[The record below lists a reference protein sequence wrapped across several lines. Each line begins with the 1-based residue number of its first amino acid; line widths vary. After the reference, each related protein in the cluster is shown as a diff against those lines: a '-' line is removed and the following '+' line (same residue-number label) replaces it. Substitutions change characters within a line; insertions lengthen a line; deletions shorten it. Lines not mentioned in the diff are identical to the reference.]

1 MEIFEANSFP
11 LDPGVRLL
19 EASAGTGKTFALAHL
34 VLRLIS
40 EEQLELRRLL
50 VVTFTEAAAAELRD
64 RIGRRL
70 QEALD
75 VLERTEDSDGDGD
88 AVLLD
93 WRRRRGPGPH
103 DQLRARLLLALEE
116 LDGADITTIHG
127 FCYRNLSR
135 HALEAGRPPDPEL
148 ETDSD
153 TTLQQVAH
161 DYWQQQVLPL
171 PMALLGGLGQKQVN
185 PERVRQLVASL
196 DGDPA
201 LDLEPL
207 PTELNLDHPLAEQLP
222 ALWRQR
228 WDHFQDLWQAHS
240 RTLIE
245 DFLSAAAEWHGLG
258 VTSKIYPRRFG
269 KDRCEPVESLI
280 AAGGTEGDYR
290 AVAADPLLNGLFHPG
305 SFCQEARKAEGEG
318 RPIRLPQAAL
328 MEAVAALV
336 DGPAELVLLHAGH
349 WGLRELRRRRRQM
362 GRISFSQLLEDLDP
376 GEELARAASEP
387 AAAARPNAEGLPAA
401 AVLAAEEAVAAGQ
414 TLAAPAPEQPSVNP
428 LLDQIG
434 QRYDVALVDEFQD
447 TDPIQWRIL
456 RRCFAGGGHRLVMV
470 GDPKQA
476 IYRFRGGDLA
486 TYLAAKATASPC
498 YELGTNYR
506 STAPLV
512 AAFNGLMH
520 GPGLRRSG
528 LEVPEVRAQRSGPA
542 GPALELIWLGGERE
556 AGEKPIAKGVL
567 ERQLAPWIAA
577 HTANLIEEACELA
590 DGENQR
596 RLGPDDLCLLVSDRY
611 QAEALRAALERQG
624 IASRLVSRLDVLATP
639 AATAL
644 QRLLDALAD
653 PADANRLRL
662 LAATPLLGWS
672 AQTIG
677 EAEASV
683 WSGLAGR
690 LQQLGQRVP
699 VQGLLGVLAEL
710 LEPQVLARL
719 WRQGRLLADLQQVAA
734 LVQERLHSEQQGL
747 AATADWLR
755 RLRLDPE
762 RSVPEEH
769 LAHSDREQG
778 VVSVVTVHASKGLEY
793 PVVICPY
800 LWQGPGDGRRG
811 RPVRWLPPGQSRPR
825 LDIRLNPHWGL
836 GYEANRQH
844 RQAEE
849 QERER
854 LAYVAATRAC
864 QRLVL
869 AWGPAAGQQTN
880 PLFSWLFEPAELP
893 AAGDD
898 PYRTRSDGDWRQLLE
913 EGLAKRGL
921 AIRVLDPPPPRLER
935 LRRQR
940 DDGPAL
946 GCGPVPTGGFERLWG
961 RSSYTSWT
969 RNSHASGPMAVPI
982 DADRDTEDP
991 SPEPALAA
999 TAAGETETSGERAS
1013 WPDQGPLADFPRGA
1027 AAGDCLHRILE
1038 RLDFG
1043 QAVAQASNRA
1053 VVTAELQRAGL
1064 RPVPLEPVLDGLE
1077 QLRLTPFGGELGP
1090 LRIADLGANER
1101 LHEMGFDLTLGEVRA
1116 RDLAAAFHGHPGGSV
1131 AAGYGRQLA
1140 GLPIHSRG
1148 FLTGSIDLIFQSSA
1162 EGGEERRWWVADWKS
1177 NWLGRRDPEGRPQAC
1192 GPSHYGQAAMA
1203 ELMAANHYV
1212 LQAHLYLVAL
1222 HRYLGWR
1229 LKGYE
1234 PRCHLGG
1241 FAYVFLRGTP
1251 GAEGVRALPGTV
1263 PGMLVDRP
1271 PLGRILALDAALGGT
1286 EL

>member
-1 MEIFEANSFP
+1 MAIFEANTFP

-34 VLRLIS
+34 VLRLIG
-40 EEQLELRRLL
+40 EQQLELRRLL

-70 QEALD
+70 QQALRA
-75 VLERTEDSDGDGD
+75 LEQPDNDDFD

-93 WRRRRGPGPH
+93 WRQRCGPAPR
-103 DQLRARLLLALEE
+103 DPLRARLLLALEE

-127 FCYRNLSR
+127 FCHRNLSR

-153 TTLQQVAH
+153 TTLQQIAH

-171 PMALLGGLGQKQVN
+171 PVSLLGGLGRKQVD

-207 PTELNLDHPLAEQLP
+207 PPELNLERPLAEQLP
-222 ALWRQR
+222 AIWHSSWQR
-228 WDHFQDLWQAHS
+228 FCDLWQAQS
-240 RTLIE
+240 RALIE
-245 DFLSAAAEWHGLG
+245 DFQAAAAEWHGLG
-258 VTSKIYPRRFG
+258 ATSKTYPRRFS
-269 KDRCEPVESLI
+269 KDRCAPVQALI
-280 AAGGTEGDYR
+280 ASLGEEGDYR
-290 AVAADPLLNGLFHPG
+290 AVSADPLLNGLFHPG

-318 RPIRLPQAAL
+318 RPIRLPQPAL

-336 DGPAELVLLHAGH
+336 DGPSELVLLHAGH
-349 WGLRELRRRRRQM
+349 WGRRELRRRRRQM

-376 GEELARAASEP
+376 GEEQSP
-387 AAAARPNAEGLPAA
+387 
-401 AVLAAEEAVAAGQ
+401 
-414 TLAAPAPEQPSVNP
+414 PSANP

-456 RRCFAGGGHRLVMV
+456 RRCFGGGLHRLVMV

-486 TYLAAKATASPC
+486 TYLAAKATASAC
-498 YELGTNYR
+498 YELSDNYR

-520 GPGLRRSG
+520 GPGLRRSE
-528 LEVPEVRAQRSGPA
+528 LEVPEVRAQASRSGPA
-542 GPALELIWLGGERE
+542 GPALELLWLGAERP
-556 AGEKPIAKGVL
+556 AGEKPVAKGTL
-567 ERQLAPWIAA
+567 ERRLAPWIATL
-577 HTANLIEEACELA
+577 TANLIEEAAEL
-590 DGENQR
+590 GEGDR
-596 RLGPDDLCLLVSDRY
+596 RRSLGPDDICLLVGDRY
-611 QAEALRAALERQG
+611 QAETLRAALEREG
-624 IASRLVSRLDVLATP
+624 IASRLISRLDVLATP

-644 QRLLDALAD
+644 QRLLDALAA
-653 PADANRLRL
+653 PADGNRLRL
-662 LAATPLLGWS
+662 LAASPLLGWS
-672 AQTIG
+672 ARTIG
-677 EAEASV
+677 EAGPAT
-683 WSGLAGR
+683 WSSLAGQ
-690 LQQLGQRVP
+690 LQQLSQRVP

-710 LEPQVLARL
+710 LEARVLAQL

-762 RSVPEEH
+762 RSLPEEH
-769 LAHSDREQG
+769 LSHSDREQG

-793 PVVICPY
+793 PLVICPY

-811 RPVRWLPPGQSRPR
+811 GRGRPVRWLPPGHSRPR
-825 LDIRLNPHWGL
+825 LDIHLSPHWGL
-836 GYEANRQH
+836 GHEAARQH
-844 RQAEE
+844 RLAEE

-864 QRLVL
+864 HRLLL
-869 AWGPAAGQQTN
+869 AWGPAAGHHTN
-880 PLFSWLFEPAELP
+880 PLFPWLFSEASLP
-893 AAGDD
+893 GAGDD
-898 PYRTRSDGDWRQLLE
+898 PYQPLGDAEWRQRLE
-913 EGLAKRGL
+913 QGLAARGL
-921 AIRVLDPPPPRLER
+921 AIRVLEPPPPRPGR
-935 LRRQR
+935 LTRPAIP
-940 DDGPAL
+940 GPAL
-946 GCGPVPTGGFERLWG
+946 ACGPIPTRRFDSLWG

-969 RNSHASGPMAVPI
+969 RGRHQSGPVAIPI

-991 SPEPALAA
+991 SPEEALAP
-999 TAAGETETSGERAS
+999 AGSGPTL
-1013 WPDQGPLADFPRGA
+1013 WPDQGPLAEFPRGA
-1027 AAGDCLHRILE
+1027 APGDCLHRILE
-1038 RLDFG
+1038 RLDYG
-1043 QAVAQASNRA
+1043 QALDQERNRA
-1053 VVTAELQRAGL
+1053 VVVAELQRAGL
-1064 RPVPLEPVLDGLE
+1064 RHQPLEPVLAGLE
-1077 QLRLTPFGGELGP
+1077 QLRLTPFGGELQN
-1090 LRIADLGANER
+1090 LRIADLEAPER

-1116 RDLAAAFHGHPGGSV
+1116 AGLAAAFNAHPGGSV
-1131 AAGYGRQLA
+1131 AADYGQQLA
-1140 GLPIHSRG
+1140 SLPIHSSG
-1148 FLTGSIDLIFQSSA
+1148 FLTGSIDLVFHAS
-1162 EGGEERRWWVADWKS
+1162 GGSGSGGDQRWWVADWKS
-1177 NWLGRRDPEGRPQAC
+1177 NWLGQRDDEGRPLAC
-1192 GPSHYGQAAMA
+1192 GPSHYGPAAMA

-1229 LKGYE
+1229 LPGYDPE
-1234 PRCHLGG
+1234 RHLGG

-1251 GAEGVRALPGTV
+1251 GAHASRALPGEV

-1271 PLGRILALDAALGGT
+1271 PLGRILALDDALGGKGR
-1286 EL
+1286 

>member
-1 MEIFEANSFP
+1 MVTFEPNDFP

-40 EEQLELRRLL
+40 EEQLQLRRLL
-50 VVTFTEAAAAELRD
+50 VVTFTEAAAAELKD
-64 RIGRRL
+64 RVGRRL
-70 QEALD
+70 QEALRA
-75 VLERTEDSDGDGD
+75 LEQPQRQDFD
-88 AVLLD
+88 AVLLE
-93 WRRRRGPGPH
+93 WRQRRGSGCH
-103 DQLRARLLLALEE
+103 DPLRARLLLALEE

-127 FCYRNLSR
+127 FCHRNLSR

-153 TTLQQVAH
+153 TTLQQIAH

-171 PMALLGGLGQKQVN
+171 PVSLLGGLGLKQVD
-185 PERVRQLVASL
+185 PDRVRQLVASL

-207 PTELNLDHPLAEQLP
+207 PPELSLERPLAEQLP
-222 ALWRQR
+222 AIFQR
-228 WDHFQDLWQAHS
+228 RWQRFCDLWQAHG
-240 RTLIE
+240 RALIE
-245 DFLSAAAEWHGLG
+245 DFQAAAAQWHELG
-258 VTSKIYPRRFG
+258 AKASKHYVRRYS
-269 KDRCEPVESLI
+269 KDRCAPVDGLI
-280 AAGGTEGDYR
+280 ASLGAAGDYR
-290 AVAADPLLNGLFHPG
+290 AVAADPLLNGLFHAG
-305 SFCQEARKAEGEG
+305 TFCQEARRAEGDG
-318 RPIRLPQAAL
+318 RPIRLPQPAL

-336 DGPAELVLLHAGH
+336 DGPAELLLLHAGH
-349 WGLRELRRRRRQM
+349 WGRSELRRRRQLL

-376 GEELARAASEP
+376 GEDPACPDNRGALDNRVALDSRAS
-387 AAAARPNAEGLPAA
+387 AAAPEAGAGLDPAQ
-401 AVLAAEEAVAAGQ
+401 VPDPQ
-414 TLAAPAPEQPSVNP
+414 PANP
-428 LLDQIG
+428 LLDRIG

-456 RRCFAGGGHRLVMV
+456 RRCFGGGQHRLVMV

-486 TYLAAKATASPC
+486 TYLAARATASAC
-498 YELGTNYR
+498 YELSSNYR

-528 LEVPEVRAQRSGPA
+528 LEVPEVRAQAARSGPD
-542 GPALELIWLGGERE
+542 GPALELLWLGSERP
-556 AGEKPIAKGVL
+556 AGKKAVAKGTL

-577 HTANLIEEACELA
+577 LTANLIEEAAELDEA
-590 DGENQR
+590 GSRR
-596 RLGPDDLCLLVSDRY
+596 RLGPDDICLLVGDRY
-611 QAEALRAALERQG
+611 QAETLRAALEREG
-624 IASRLVSRLDVLATP
+624 IASRLISRLDVMATA

-653 PADANRLRL
+653 PADGNRLRL
-662 LAATPLLGWS
+662 LAASPLLGWS
-672 AQTIG
+672 ARTIG
-677 EAEASV
+677 EAGPAT

-690 LQQLGQRVP
+690 LEQLSQRVP
-699 VQGLLGVLAEL
+699 IQGLLGVLAEL
-710 LEPQVLARL
+710 LDARVLLRL

-762 RSVPEEH
+762 RSVPEAH
-769 LAHSDREQG
+769 LSHSDREQG

-793 PVVICPY
+793 PLVICPY

-811 RPVRWLPPGQSRPR
+811 GRGRAVRWQPPGHSRPR
-825 LDIRLNPHWGL
+825 LDIHLNPHWGV
-836 GYEANRQH
+836 GFEAAHQH

-864 QRLVL
+864 HRLVL
-869 AWGPAAGQQTN
+869 AWGPAAGHHTN
-880 PLFSWLFEPAELP
+880 PLFPWLFSETALPDSPA
-893 AAGDD
+893 D
-898 PYRTRSDGDWRQLLE
+898 PYQHLGDADWRLLLE
-913 EGLAKRGL
+913 QGLAARGL
-921 AIRVLDPPPPRLER
+921 AIRLIDPPAPRPRRLQPAALSGPPL
-935 LRRQR
+935 
-940 DDGPAL
+940 A
-946 GCGPVPTGGFERLWG
+946 CGPVPTLGFDRLWG

-969 RNSHASGPMAVPI
+969 RGSHHSGPVAVPI

-991 SPEPALAA
+991 SPEAAL
-999 TAAGETETSGERAS
+999 EPSGSGDPR
-1013 WPDQGPLADFPRGA
+1013 WPEQGPLAGFPRGA
-1027 AAGDCLHRILE
+1027 AAGDCLHRMLE

-1043 QAVAQASNRA
+1043 QSLEQEGNRA
-1053 VVTAELQRAGL
+1053 VVVAELQRAGL
-1064 RPVPLEPVLDGLE
+1064 GQQPLAPVLAGLE
-1077 QLRLTPFGGELGP
+1077 QLRQTPFGGELGS
-1090 LRIADLGANER
+1090 LRIADLDAGGR
-1101 LHEMGFDLTLGEVRA
+1101 LHEMGFDLTLGEVRSA
-1116 RDLAAAFHGHPGGSV
+1116 DLAAAFRAHPGGSV
-1131 AAGYGRQLA
+1131 PVDYGQQLA
-1140 GLPIHSRG
+1140 GLAIHSRG
-1148 FLTGSIDLIFQSSA
+1148 FLTGWVDLFFHA
-1162 EGGEERRWWVADWKS
+1162 AAGGERRWWVADWKS
-1177 NWLGRRDPEGRPQAC
+1177 NWLGRRDDEGRAIAC
-1192 GPSHYGQAAMA
+1192 GPDHYGPQAMA

-1229 LKGYE
+1229 LKDYD
-1234 PRCHLGG
+1234 PRRHLGG

-1251 GAEGVRALPGTV
+1251 GAAGNQALPGNV

-1271 PLGRILALDAALGGT
+1271 PLGRILALDDALGGKGP
-1286 EL
+1286 

>member
-1 MEIFEANSFP
+1 MLTFEPNDFP
-11 LDPGVRLL
+11 LDNGVRLL

-40 EEQLELRRLL
+40 EQQLQLRRLL

-70 QEALD
+70 QEALCA
-75 VLERTEDSDGDGD
+75 LEQPQRQDFDT
-88 AVLLD
+88 VLLD
-93 WRRRRGPGPH
+93 WRQRRGAGPH
-103 DQLRARLLLALEE
+103 QQLRARLLLALEE

-127 FCYRNLSR
+127 FCHRNLSR

-153 TTLQQVAH
+153 TTLQQIAH

-171 PMALLGGLGQKQVN
+171 PVSLLGGLGLQQVD
-185 PERVRQLVASL
+185 PDRVRQLLASL

-201 LDLEPL
+201 LELEPL
-207 PTELNLDHPLAEQLP
+207 PPQLSLERPLAEQLP
-222 ALWRQR
+222 AIWHSRWQR
-228 WDHFQDLWQAHS
+228 FCDLWQGHGRA
-240 RTLIE
+240 LID
-245 DFLSAAAEWHGLG
+245 DFQAAAAQWHGLG
-258 VTSKIYPRRFG
+258 AKASKHYVRKYS
-269 KDRCEPVESLI
+269 KDRCGPVDDLI
-280 AAGGTEGDYR
+280 TAGGVAGDYR

-305 SFCQEARKAEGEG
+305 TFCQEARRAEGDG
-318 RPIRLPQAAL
+318 RPIRLPQSEL

-349 WGLRELRRRRRQM
+349 WGRRELRRRRHQM

-376 GEELARAASEP
+376 GDDQATAAPVEAPLAV
-387 AAAARPNAEGLPAA
+387 EGLDQEQDPGPQPA
-401 AVLAAEEAVAAGQ
+401 
-414 TLAAPAPEQPSVNP
+414 NP
-428 LLDQIG
+428 LLDQIA

-456 RRCFAGGGHRLVMV
+456 RRCFGGGKHRLVMV

-486 TYLAAKATASPC
+486 TYLAAKATASAC
-498 YELGTNYR
+498 YELGANYR

-512 AAFNGLMH
+512 AAFNALMH

-528 LEVPEVRAQRSGPA
+528 LEVPEVRAQAARSGPE
-542 GPALELIWLGGERE
+542 GPALELLWLGGERP
-556 AGEKPIAKGVL
+556 AGEKAVAKGAL
-567 ERQLAPWIAA
+567 ERQLAPWIAIL
-577 HTANLIEEACELA
+577 TANLIEAAAEL
-590 DGENQR
+590 GEGDRRR
-596 RLGPDDLCLLVSDRY
+596 RLGPDDICLLVSDRY
-611 QAEALRAALERQG
+611 QAETLRAALEHEG
-624 IASRLVSRLDVLATP
+624 IASRLISRLDVLATP

-653 PADANRLRL
+653 PGDSNRLRL
-662 LAATPLLGWS
+662 LAASPLLGWS
-672 AQTIG
+672 ARTIG
-677 EAEASV
+677 EAGPAS
-683 WSGLAGR
+683 WSALAGR
-690 LQQLGQRVP
+690 LEQLSQRVAI
-699 VQGLLGVLAEL
+699 QGLLGVLAEL
-710 LEPQVLARL
+710 LEARVLVRL

-769 LAHSDREQG
+769 LSHSDREQG

-800 LWQGPGDGRRG
+800 LWQGPGDGRRAGRG
-811 RPVRWLPPGQSRPR
+811 RPVRWQPPGHSRPR
-825 LDIRLNPHWGL
+825 LDIHLNPHWGV
-836 GYEANRQH
+836 GHEAAHQH
-844 RQAEE
+844 RRAEE

-864 QRLVL
+864 HRLVL
-869 AWGPAAGQQTN
+869 AWGPAAGHHTN
-880 PLFSWLFEPAELP
+880 PLFPWLFNGAELP
-893 AAGDD
+893 SASED
-898 PYRTRSDGDWRQLLE
+898 PYQQQGDAEWRRQLE
-913 EGLAKRGL
+913 QGLAARGL
-921 AIRVLDPPPPRLER
+921 AIRVIDPPPPRPTR
-935 LRRQR
+935 LQPATVP
-940 DDGPAL
+940 GPPL
-946 GCGPVPTGGFERLWG
+946 TCGPVPSRSFDWLWG

-969 RNSHASGPMAVPI
+969 RSSHHSGPLAVPI

-991 SPEPALAA
+991 SPEEALERSGN
-999 TAAGETETSGERAS
+999 GETR
-1013 WPDQGPLADFPRGA
+1013 WPEQGPLAGFPRGA

-1043 QAVAQASNRA
+1043 QNLEQEVNRA

-1064 RPVPLEPVLDGLE
+1064 GQQPLEPVLAGLE
-1077 QLRLTPFGGELGP
+1077 QLRQTPFGGGLGS
-1090 LRIADLGANER
+1090 LRIADLEAGGR
-1101 LHEMGFDLTLGEVRA
+1101 LHEMGFDLSLGEVRA
-1116 RDLAAAFHGHPGGSV
+1116 ADLAAAFNAYPGGSV
-1131 AAGYGRQLA
+1131 ATDYGRQLA
-1140 GLPIHSRG
+1140 SLPIHSRG
-1148 FLTGSIDLIFQSSA
+1148 FLTGSVDLIFQAPDGDQATS
-1162 EGGEERRWWVADWKS
+1162 GDERRWWVADWKS
-1177 NWLGRRDPEGRPQAC
+1177 NWLGRRDDEGRPIAC
-1192 GPSHYGQAAMA
+1192 GPDHYGVPAMA
-1203 ELMAANHYV
+1203 ALMSANHYV

-1229 LKGYE
+1229 LKNYD
-1234 PRCHLGG
+1234 PRRHLGG

-1251 GAEGVRALPGTV
+1251 GPSGLEVLPGDV

-1271 PLGRILALDAALGGT
+1271 PLQRILALDDALGGKGP
-1286 EL
+1286 

>member
-70 QEALD
+70 QEALE
-75 VLERTEDSDGDGD
+75 VLEQGEDNDSDAD

-103 DQLRARLLLALEE
+103 DPLRARLLLALEE

-171 PMALLGGLGQKQVN
+171 PRALLGGLGQKQVN

-207 PTELNLDHPLAEQLP
+207 PAELDLDRPLAEQLP
-222 ALWRQR
+222 GLWRQR

-240 RTLIE
+240 RALID

-258 VTSKIYPRRFG
+258 ATSKVYPRRFG
-269 KDRCEPVESLI
+269 KDRCGPVDALI
-280 AAGGTEGDYR
+280 AAGGPEGDYR
-290 AVAADPLLNGLFHPG
+290 TVAADPLLNGLFHPG

-318 RPIRLPQAAL
+318 RPIRLPQAEL

-376 GEELARAASEP
+376 GD
-387 AAAARPNAEGLPAA
+387 
-401 AVLAAEEAVAAGQ
+401 AAGP
-414 TLAAPAPEQPSVNP
+414 TPDQPSANP

-456 RRCFAGGGHRLVMV
+456 RRCFAGGSHRLVMV

-486 TYLAAKATASPC
+486 TYLAAKATASAC

-520 GPGLRRSG
+520 RPGLRRSG
-528 LEVPEVRAQRSGPA
+528 LEVPEVRAQRSGSA
-542 GPALELIWLGGERE
+542 GPSLDLIWLGGERE
-556 AGEKPIAKGVL
+556 AGQKPIAKGVL

-577 HTANLIEEACELA
+577 HTANLIEEAGDLG

-596 RLGPDDLCLLVSDRY
+596 RLGPDDLCLLVGDRY
-611 QAEALRAALERQG
+611 QAETLRAALERQG

-683 WSGLAGR
+683 WSDLAGR
-690 LQQLGQRVP
+690 LQQLSQRVS

-800 LWQGPGDGRRG
+800 LWQGPGDRRRG
-811 RPVRWLPPGQSRPR
+811 RPVRWLPPGHSRPR

-844 RQAEE
+844 QQAEE

-880 PLFSWLFEPAELP
+880 PLFSWLFDPADLP

-898 PYRTRSDGDWRQLLE
+898 PYGSRSDGDWRKLLE
-913 EGLAKRGL
+913 ESLERRGL

-935 LRRQR
+935 LTLPPH
-940 DDGPAL
+940 DGPPL
-946 GCGPVPTGGFERLWG
+946 GCGPVPSGGFERLWG

-969 RNSHASGPMAVPI
+969 RNSHASGPMAMPI

-991 SPEPALAA
+991 SPEPAMAA
-999 TAAGETETSGERAS
+999 TAVGETEASGERAR
-1013 WPDQGPLADFPRGA
+1013 WPEQGPLADFPRGA

-1038 RLDFG
+1038 RLEFG
-1043 QAVAQASNRA
+1043 QPLDRPGNRA
-1053 VVTAELQRAGL
+1053 MVEAELQRAGL

-1090 LRIADLGANER
+1090 LRIADLSAGER

-1116 RDLAAAFHGHPGGSV
+1116 RDLAAAFQGHPGGSV
-1131 AAGYGRQLA
+1131 AAGYGQQLA

-1148 FLTGSIDLIFQSSA
+1148 FLTGSIDLIFQA
-1162 EGGEERRWWVADWKS
+1162 NAKGGEDRRWWVADWKS
-1177 NWLGRRDPEGRPQAC
+1177 NWLGRRDAEGRPQAC
-1192 GPSHYGQAAMA
+1192 GPAHYGPAAMA

-1229 LKGYE
+1229 LKGYD
-1234 PRCHLGG
+1234 PRRHLGG

-1251 GAEGVRALPGTV
+1251 GPEGARALPGNV

-1286 EL
+1286 EP

>member
-1 MEIFEANSFP
+1 MATFEANTFP

-34 VLRLIS
+34 VLRLIA
-40 EEQLELRRLL
+40 EQQLELRRLL

-70 QEALD
+70 QDALRA
-75 VLERTEDSDGDGD
+75 LEQPHNDDFD

-93 WRRRRGPGPH
+93 WRQQQPGPR
-103 DQLRARLLLALEE
+103 DPLRARLLLALEE

-127 FCYRNLSR
+127 FCHRNLSR

-153 TTLQQVAH
+153 TTLQQIAH

-171 PMALLGGLGQKQVN
+171 PVALLGGLGRKHVD

-207 PTELNLDHPLAEQLP
+207 PPELSLERPLAEQLP
-222 ALWRQR
+222 AIWHSHWQR
-228 WDHFQDLWQAHS
+228 FCDLWQVHS
-240 RTLIE
+240 RPLIE
-245 DFLSAAAEWHGLG
+245 DFQAAAAQWHGLG
-258 VTSKIYPRRFG
+258 AKPSKDYVRRYS
-269 KDRCEPVESLI
+269 KDRCAAVDGLITSLG
-280 AAGGTEGDYR
+280 AAGDYR

-305 SFCQEARKAEGEG
+305 TFCQEARKAEGEG
-318 RPIRLPQAAL
+318 RPIRLPQPAL

-349 WGLRELRRRRRQM
+349 WGRRELRRRRRQM

-376 GEELARAASEP
+376 GEEQSP
-387 AAAARPNAEGLPAA
+387 
-401 AVLAAEEAVAAGQ
+401 
-414 TLAAPAPEQPSVNP
+414 PSANP

-456 RRCFAGGGHRLVMV
+456 RRCFGGGRHRLVMV

-486 TYLAAKATASPC
+486 TYLAAKATASAC
-498 YELGTNYR
+498 YELGTNHR

-528 LEVPEVRAQRSGPA
+528 LAVPEVRAQAARSGPE
-542 GPALELIWLGGERE
+542 GPALELLWLGGERA
-556 AGEKPIAKGVL
+556 AGEKPVAKGSL

-577 HTANLIEEACELA
+577 LTANLIEEAAEL
-590 DGENQR
+590 GEGERRR
-596 RLGPDDLCLLVSDRY
+596 RLGPDDICLLVGDRY
-611 QAEALRAALERQG
+611 QAETLRAALEREG
-624 IASRLVSRLDVLATP
+624 IASRLISRLDVLATP

-644 QRLLDALAD
+644 QRLLDALAA
-653 PADANRLRL
+653 PADGNRLRL
-662 LAATPLLGWS
+662 LAASPLLGWS
-672 AQTIG
+672 ARTIG
-677 EAEASV
+677 EAEPAL
-683 WSGLAGR
+683 WSSLAGQ
-690 LQQLGQRVP
+690 LQQLSQRVP

-710 LEPQVLARL
+710 LEPRVLAQL

-769 LAHSDREQG
+769 LSHSDREQG

-793 PVVICPY
+793 PLVICPY

-811 RPVRWLPPGQSRPR
+811 GRGRPVRWLPPGHSRPR
-825 LDIRLNPHWGL
+825 LDLHLSPHWGV
-836 GYEANRQH
+836 GHQAAQQH
-844 RQAEE
+844 RLAEE

-864 QRLVL
+864 HRLVL
-869 AWGPAAGQQTN
+869 AWGPAAGHHTN
-880 PLFSWLFEPAELP
+880 PLFPWLFSEAPLP
-893 AAGDD
+893 GAGDD
-898 PYRTRSDGDWRQLLE
+898 PYQHLGDAEWRQQLE
-913 EGLAKRGL
+913 AGLTARGL
-921 AIRVLDPPPPRLER
+921 AIRVLEPPPPRPGR
-935 LRRQR
+935 LTQPTIP
-940 DDGPAL
+940 GPAL
-946 GCGPVPTGGFERLWG
+946 ACGPIPTRRFDPLWG

-969 RNSHASGPMAVPI
+969 RGRHQSGPVAMPI

-991 SPEPALAA
+991 SPPEALAP
-999 TAAGETETSGERAS
+999 GGSGPTL
-1013 WPDQGPLADFPRGA
+1013 WPDQGPLAEFPRGA
-1027 AAGDCLHRILE
+1027 APGDCLHRILE
-1038 RLDFG
+1038 RLDYG
-1043 QAVAQASNRA
+1043 QELDRERNRA
-1053 VVTAELQRAGL
+1053 VVAAELQRAGL
-1064 RPVPLEPVLDGLE
+1064 RHQPLEPVLAGLE
-1077 QLRLTPFGGELGP
+1077 QLRLTPFGGELQN
-1090 LRIADLGANER
+1090 LRIADLEAAER
-1101 LHEMGFDLTLGEVRA
+1101 LHEMSFDLTLGEVRA
-1116 RDLAAAFHGHPGGSV
+1116 AGLAAAFNAHPGGSV
-1131 AAGYGRQLA
+1131 AADYGQQLA
-1140 GLPIHSRG
+1140 SLPIHSSG
-1148 FLTGSIDLIFQSSA
+1148 FLTGSIDLVFHA
-1162 EGGEERRWWVADWKS
+1162 GGSGDDQRWWVADWKS
-1177 NWLGRRDPEGRPQAC
+1177 NWLGQRDDEGRPLAC
-1192 GPSHYGQAAMA
+1192 GPCHYGPQAMA

-1229 LKGYE
+1229 LPGYDPE
-1234 PRCHLGG
+1234 RHLGG

-1251 GAEGVRALPGTV
+1251 GAQANRALPGEV

-1271 PLGRILALDAALGGT
+1271 PLGRILALDDALGGKSR
-1286 EL
+1286 